1 MLWQYIFLQ
10 KDFSPNRTHQQ
21 IKKCK
26 PVNRLSSQKA
36 SVFFDEK
43 KIIRVGIENMIDTA
57 SRCLKKD
64 INKKK
69 LKS

>member
-10 KDFSPNRTHQQ
+10 KDFSPNRAHQQ

-36 SVFFDEK
+36 SVFFNEK
-43 KIIRVGIENMIDTA
+43 KIISWDRKHDRYCFTMP
-57 SRCLKKD
+57 KKRY
-64 INKKK
+64 KQKK
-69 LKS
+69 LKR